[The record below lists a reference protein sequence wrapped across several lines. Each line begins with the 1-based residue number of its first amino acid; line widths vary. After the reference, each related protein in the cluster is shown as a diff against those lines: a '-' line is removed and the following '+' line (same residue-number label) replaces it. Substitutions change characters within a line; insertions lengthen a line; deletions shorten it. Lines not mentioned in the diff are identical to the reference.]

1 MWNPA
6 RLRAQP
12 LVHAF
17 VFALALSACGTGIK
31 SDGQVDGAQKN
42 PTVAFADA
50 RTVDGAI
57 FDAAPLT
64 GQDTVAW
71 FWAPWCTICRGE
83 APEIARIAAHYSDKV
98 TTIGIA
104 GRGKQAEMAEFVSDT
119 GVGSFTQLAD
129 LDGTIWSAFGIYGQP
144 AFAFINDDGAV
155 DVFVGSLDKR
165 SLAERFEL
173 LINN

>member
-1 MWNPA
+1 MLHPTRQRA
-6 RLRAQP
+6 RPVVQA
-12 LVHAF
+12 LV
-17 VFALALSACGTGIK
+17 VALVLSACGTGTK
-31 SDGQVDGAQKN
+31 SDGQVDDAQKN

-71 FWAPWCTICRGE
+71 FWAPWCATCRGE
-83 APEIARIAAHYSDKV
+83 APEVARIAAHYSDKV

-104 GRGKQAEMAEFVSDT
+104 GRGEQAEMAEFVSDT

-144 AFAFINDDGAV
+144 AFAFINDDGTFN
-155 DVFVGSLDKR
+155 VFIGSLDKR
-165 SLAERFEL
+165 SLAERFEQ